1 MEESI
6 LQSEAKP
13 FLRWAGGKGWAVRH
27 VLNIVRN
34 LDYNNYHEPFLGGG
48 AMFFALQP
56 NVAFL
61 SDVNPRLVQ
70 TYRTLK
76 ENQESVIT
84 ALLNFPIGK
93 EDYYTIRRTKFEHEF
108 ERAAQF
114 IYLNQLCF
122 NGLYRVNRKGEFNV
136 PYGNRESH
144 NFNLPN
150 LRAVAQSLKNTEIYH
165 RDFEASLVD
174 VSPGDLVFLDPPYT
188 VSHNT
193 NGFIEYNEKLF
204 SMADQ
209 ERLSKFIAEVARRNA
224 YFILTNAAH
233 ETIRDMFG
241 SLGDIYEFS
250 RPSLIAARNAN
261 RGRYAELFITNIQN

>member
-1 MEESI
+1 MEDSI
-6 LQSEAKP
+6 LKLRAKP

-70 TYRTLK
+70 TYR
-76 ENQESVIT
+76 
-84 ALLNFPIGK
+84 ALRELGKCHPYVEFSQRK
-93 EDYYTIRRTKFEHEF
+93 EDYYAIRGTKFEHEF
-108 ERAAQF
+108 ECAAQF

-136 PYGNRESH
+136 PFGNRESH
-144 NFNLPN
+144 NFNLTN
-150 LRAVAQSLKNTEIYH
+150 LRAVAQSLENINIHH

-174 VSPGDLVFLDPPYT
+174 VNAGDLVFLDPPYT
-188 VSHNT
+188 VSQSA

-209 ERLSKFIAEVARRNA
+209 ERLSKFIAEVDRRNA
-224 YFILTNAAH
+224 FFI
-233 ETIRDMFG
+233 
-241 SLGDIYEFS
+241 
-250 RPSLIAARNAN
+250 
-261 RGRYAELFITNIQN
+261 